1 MSKFIAELFKDE
13 IKHGWRS
20 YEKVAKDMGLASKQA
35 LSYFLNDKDDDN
47 WSYNELRMFC
57 ATLEM
62 NVDEVIAYADR
73 RTRHS
78 RCDDT
83 VAGTDKKGICKPDWR

>member
-1 MSKFIAELFKDE
+1 MSKYIAELFKDE

-35 LSYFLNDKDDDN
+35 LSYFLNDKEDDN

-62 NVDEVIAYADR
+62 RVDEVIAYADR

-78 RCDDT
+78 RRDDKG
-83 VAGTDKKGICKPDWR
+83 ARDDKE